1 MINSHHNSQHLDINY
16 LGHMHNLKDILLYL
30 YFKNK
35 SDSNLNLDYTLL
47 KNNFNFI
54 ISNELN
60 FSKKVEQISNLVRAS
75 ALNIELCSRISNE
88 NAYINNILEYD
99 NSSLFKYL
107 TELCSYYNFDMDI
120 DLLAI
125 EEITFENISDLL
137 FNNGINI
144 HSKELLAL

>member
-60 FSKKVEQISNLVRAS
+60 FSKKIEIISNLVRAS
-75 ALNIELCSRISNE
+75 ALNIELCNRISNE

>member
-35 SDSNLNLDYTLL
+35 STSDLNLDYTLL
-47 KNNFNFI
+47 KDNFNFI

-60 FSKKVEQISNLVRAS
+60 FSKKIEIISNLVRAS
-75 ALNIELCSRISNE
+75 ALNIELCNRISNE